1 MKPCK
6 RVVRWKMPVAIIVN
20 EQDGQD
26 GKEEDDQNDQK
37 DQRDQD
43 DQDYQGDVEAPHDVV
58 HIVVARLDLG
68 LRGNRVQ
75 PGQ

>member
-1 MKPCK
+1 MVKK
-6 RVVRWKMPVAIIVN
+6 KMIKTTKKTKGIKMIRII
-20 EQDGQD
+20 
-26 GKEEDDQNDQK
+26 KEGW
-37 DQRDQD
+37 R
-43 DQDYQGDVEAPHDVV
+43 APHDVV